1 MKQRL
6 TKSKR
11 RQSRRLKK
19 RSFSR
24 KKQRRTQRQ
33 RGGADLPVP
42 RGSVVAVDLD
52 PKDAYSVPVL
62 LTKETYED
70 EVLED

>member
-1 MKQRL
+1 MKRQTRQRRRRL
-6 TKSKR
+6 TRRSKR
-11 RQSRRLKK
+11 RQVFSRR
-19 RSFSR
+19 
-24 KKQRRTQRQ
+24 RRY

-42 RGSVVAVDLD
+42 EGSVVAVNLD

-62 LTKETYED
+62 VSKSTYEN